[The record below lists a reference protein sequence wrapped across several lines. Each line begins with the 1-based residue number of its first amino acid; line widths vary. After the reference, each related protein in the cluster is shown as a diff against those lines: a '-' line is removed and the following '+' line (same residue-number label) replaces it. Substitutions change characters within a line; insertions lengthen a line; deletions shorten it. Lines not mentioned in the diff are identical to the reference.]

1 MGVSPKYD
9 SQKIIRSES
18 FQSQYDIRAIKQASE
33 YKLRSNHFNFLPT
46 FSAHDMY
53 GFVWENE
60 RDYTSLDQA
69 YSWFE
74 EFLSTWL
81 VGRAENKKHKIS
93 IESFIKKAALG
104 PITLNMNKTEIESIL
119 GPPEIYCTPDIFGY
133 KKATLWQYGNMEFHF
148 SPDSEQLQ
156 IIDNHYTEDKQLFAS
171 ESRAFE
177 LTDLFFFDGDVPL
190 NSHELERKFVDADMN
205 ICYYRLDSE
214 VSDTIKIKLESG
226 VEFILEKNEDGLYV
240 PNTIQLFDEASSI
253 DPWTWIRLD
262 WL

>member
-1 MGVSPKYD
+1 VKSY
-9 SQKIIRSES
+9 STIFERSS
-18 FQSQYDIRAIKQASE
+18 R
-33 YKLRSNHFNFLPT
+33 L
-46 FSAHDMY
+46 
-53 GFVWENE
+53 
-60 RDYTSLDQA
+60 
-69 YSWFE
+69 
-74 EFLSTWL
+74 LSTSCA
-81 VGRAENKKHKIS
+81 RIIS
-93 IESFIKKAALG
+93 ISSLLLLRMTCMDLYGKMSGTIRRLIRLTLGSKSSYRHGLSAAPRTRNTKYQSNLFIKKAALG

>member
-33 YKLRSNHFNFLPT
+33 YKLRSNYFNFLPT
-46 FSAHDMY
+46 FIAHDMY

-93 IESFIKKAALG
+93 IES
-104 PITLNMNKTEIESIL
+104 
-119 GPPEIYCTPDIFGY
+119 IY
-133 KKATLWQYGNMEFHF
+133 
-148 SPDSEQLQ
+148 
-156 IIDNHYTEDKQLFAS
+156 
-171 ESRAFE
+171 
-177 LTDLFFFDGDVPL
+177 
-190 NSHELERKFVDADMN
+190 
-205 ICYYRLDSE
+205 
-214 VSDTIKIKLESG
+214 
-226 VEFILEKNEDGLYV
+226 
-240 PNTIQLFDEASSI
+240 
-253 DPWTWIRLD
+253 
-262 WL
+262 